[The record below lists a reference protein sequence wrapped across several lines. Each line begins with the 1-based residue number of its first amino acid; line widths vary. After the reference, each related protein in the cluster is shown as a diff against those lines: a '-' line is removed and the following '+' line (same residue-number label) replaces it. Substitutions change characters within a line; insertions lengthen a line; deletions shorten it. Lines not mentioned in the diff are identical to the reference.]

1 MYGLESCS
9 RPVGTGKC
17 AGKPLEVNVNTELQ
31 EGKIQEKAAAPCT
44 KCGIFEQ
51 ENRKIYVKNPR
62 NIYQKVVFTA
72 NSSLQSQRQ

>member
-44 KCGIFEQ
+44 KFGIFEQ